1 VDLLYYLNLP
11 EQVQFGAN
19 DNLRY
24 TYDAAGNKLAKVVD
38 GTVAGNNTRL
48 DYSGNFL
55 YENNEL
61 KAIFTSAGRIIP
73 FDNGGETIFKFEYN
87 LQDHLGNT
95 RVVFSGHS
103 NGQPEVMQVTDYYP
117 FGMVMN
123 QQNYFASGVL
133 SNKYLYNNKELQDDE
148 LAGNS
153 LGWYDYGARFYDP
166 QLGRFHTLDN
176 LSEKYY
182 FQSPYTYAANNPI
195 LFIDW
200 MGMEPKIRGP
210 YSGRAYIRNDG
221 TVVVYRVTTGQRV
234 MANTTKQAIFSAGWL
249 GTGLSIYD
257 AVRGFNA
264 KEIGGSL
271 RGGFFQFGEDL
282 SKTAAD
288 DAVVGINQ
296 GLFAKSALGFRIF
309 GKSLSVYQIGKAM
322 ADDTPTQSEALHSAT
337 FNFGKRFQGGKIN
350 IANPSLMEFTRGE
363 NSESVENH
371 MNAIFN
377 TLEQNL
383 SGFDLTTNK
392 GVKEANKYLNENL
405 NQIIKQI
412 NQMLKDDEEE

>member
-1 VDLLYYLNLP
+1 
-11 EQVQFGAN
+11 
-19 DNLRY
+19 
-24 TYDAAGNKLAKVVD
+24 
-38 GTVAGNNTRL
+38 VADWL

-55 YENNEL
+55 YENGEL

-117 FGMVMN
+117 FGLVMN

-133 SNKYLYNNKELQDDE
+133 SNKYLYNGKELQDDE

-153 LGWYDYGARFYDP
+153 LGWYDYGTRFYDP
-166 QLGRFHTLDN
+166 ALGRFHTLDN

-182 FQSPYTYAANNPI
+182 FQSLYIYAANNPI

-200 MGMEPKIRGP
+200 LGMEPKIKGP
-210 YSGRAYIRNDG
+210 YSGRAYVRNNG

-234 MANTTKQAIFSAGWL
+234 MANTTKQAIFSTGWT
-249 GTGLSIYD
+249 GVGLSLYD
-257 AVRGFNA
+257 AVRGFDA

-271 RGGFFQFGEDL
+271 GGAAVKFGEDI

-296 GLFAKSALGFRIF
+296 GSFAKAGGVLGVF
-309 GKSLSVYQIGKAM
+309 GKALSAFQIVNA
-322 ADDTPTQSEALHSAT
+322 ATVDTPTQSEALHSAA
-337 FNFGKRFQGGKIN
+337 FNLTKEFQGGNIN
-350 IANPSLMEFTRGE
+350 IANSALMEFTNGE
-363 NSESVENH
+363 NPESVENH
-371 MNAIFN
+371 MNAIYN

-392 GVKEANKYLNENL
+392 GVREANKYLNDNL
-405 NQIIKQI
+405 NQVIKQI
-412 NQMLKDDEEE
+412 NQMLKDDEDK